1 MVNYKNCLSITV
13 RGCVSVCRG
22 EISSAPPRI
31 LGRPLSILSDTDGIG
46 ELCDSIKNQR
56 FRPKARK
63 QDVELY
69 IESCRI
75 KYGCFQDEGSEDDL
89 TGGRGTDHAG
99 IM

>member
-1 MVNYKNCLSITV
+1 MH
-13 RGCVSVCRG
+13 VCRG

-46 ELCDSIKNQR
+46 ELCDNIKSQR

-75 KYGCFQDEGSEDDL
+75 KYGYFQDDASAEDL
-89 TGGRGTDHAG
+89 TGGWVWSQVT
-99 IM
+99 